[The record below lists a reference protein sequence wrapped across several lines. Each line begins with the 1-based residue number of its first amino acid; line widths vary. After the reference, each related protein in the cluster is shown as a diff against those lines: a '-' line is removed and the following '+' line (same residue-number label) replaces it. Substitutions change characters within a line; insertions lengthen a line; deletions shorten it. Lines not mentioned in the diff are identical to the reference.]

1 MKSFMEIYWLKV
13 GRNVYGNSWKNIWPF
28 SNDYN
33 GTPPAGG
40 KLKFSQFSDNDS
52 MKHLLSLQLWQLF
65 KYEDLTEVVR
75 QNDKLFIDLL
85 NKVWVG
91 NIDDDV
97 KNLLK
102 TRFTSEPDGN

>member
-1 MKSFMEIYWLKV
+1 MEIYWLKV
-13 GRNVYGNSWKNIWPF
+13 GRNVHDNSWKNIWSF

-33 GTPPAGG
+33 GTPPVGG
-40 KLKFSQFSDNDS
+40 KLTFSRFFDKDS
-52 MKHLLSLQLWQLF
+52 MKHLLSFQLWQVF

-75 QNDKLFIDLL
+75 QNYKLLIDLL

-102 TRFTSEPDGN
+102 TRFMREPDGN

>member
-1 MKSFMEIYWLKV
+1 MEIYWLKV
-13 GRNVYGNSWKNIWPF
+13 GRNVHDNSWKNIWSF

-33 GTPPAGG
+33 GTPPVGG
-40 KLKFSQFSDNDS
+40 KLTFSQFFDKDS
-52 MKHLLSLQLWQLF
+52 MKYLLSFQLWQVF

-75 QNDKLFIDLL
+75 QNYKLLIDLL

-102 TRFTSEPDGN
+102 TRFMREPDGN